1 MIIEQLID
9 LIDDLIIADVS
20 PLLNKWYFPEDDDLL
35 ISLLDVCYFA
45 LLIPCHVTQLPLVN
59 SIDVEEV
66 LREVLTDQ
74 LDLLKVVRVQV
85 ELELLD
91 HLTMDFQESCHIL
104 SLLSR
109 NIYKL
114 ILSNIVTS
122 YLIFIY
128 HIILFFLSFI
138 HVNKIAQFLEV

>member
-1 MIIEQLID
+1 M
-9 LIDDLIIADVS
+9 
-20 PLLNKWYFPEDDDLL
+20 
-35 ISLLDVCYFA
+35 
-45 LLIPCHVTQLPLVN
+45 
-59 SIDVEEV
+59 
-66 LREVLTDQ
+66 LTDQ
-74 LDLLKVVRVQV
+74 LDLFEVVRVQV
-85 ELELLD
+85 ELQLLD
-91 HLTMDFQESCHIL
+91 HLTMDSQESCHIL

-138 HVNKIAQFLEV
+138 HVNKIAQFLEVRV

>member
-1 MIIEQLID
+1 
-9 LIDDLIIADVS
+9 LIITDVS
-20 PLLNKWYFPEDDDLL
+20 LLLNKWYFPEDYNLL
-35 ISLLDVCYFA
+35 ISLLDICDLA
-45 LLIPCHVTQLPLVN
+45 LMIPSHLTQLPFIDCV
-59 SIDVEEV
+59 DVEEV
-66 LREVLTDQ
+66 FREELTDQ
-74 LDLLKVVRVQV
+74 LDLLEVVRVQV
-85 ELELLD
+85 ELKLLD
-91 HLTMDFQESCHIL
+91 HLTMDSQESCNIL

-122 YLIFIY
+122 YLIFIH